1 MKTMELVVISEG
13 KDRKNILVAAVTL

>member
-13 KDRKNILVAAVTL
+13 KDRKNIVVAAVTL